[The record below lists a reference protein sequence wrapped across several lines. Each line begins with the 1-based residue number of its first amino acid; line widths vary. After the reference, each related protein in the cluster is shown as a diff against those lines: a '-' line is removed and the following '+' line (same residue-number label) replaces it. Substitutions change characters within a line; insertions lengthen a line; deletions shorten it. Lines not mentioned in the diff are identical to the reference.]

1 MKKISKKE
9 LEAKLNFFINQDA
22 KFTVKA
28 LCLDVIFKKPL
39 SLKKYQKFIKE
50 TFDLDVLIKEIN
62 EWKVEY
68 LNDLVIRKQLEQ
80 MDKENFKKNQT

>member
-9 LEAKLNFFINQDA
+9 LESKLNFFINQDA

-28 LCLDVIFKKPL
+28 LCCDIIFKKPL
-39 SLKKYQKFIKE
+39 SLRKYQKFIKE
-50 TFDLDVLIKEIN
+50 TFDLDVTIKEIN

-68 LNDLVIRKQLEQ
+68 ENDLIIRKQLEQ

>member
-9 LEAKLNFFINQDA
+9 LENKLNFFINQDA
-22 KFTVKA
+22 KFTIKA

-39 SLKKYQKFIKE
+39 SLKKYQKFIQD
-50 TFDLDVLIKEIN
+50 TFDLYVSIKEIN

-68 LNDLVIRKQLEQ
+68 ENDLILRKQLELTSN
-80 MDKENFKKNQT
+80 ENFKKNQT

>member
-9 LEAKLNFFINQDA
+9 LEVKLNCFINQNA

-28 LCLDVIFKKPL
+28 LCFDVIFQKPL

-50 TFDLDVLIKEIN
+50 TFDLDVSIKEIK
-62 EWKVEY
+62 EWKIEY
-68 LNDLVIRKQLEQ
+68 ENDLILRKQLEQ
-80 MDKENFKKNQT
+80 IDKENFSKKT